1 MGAPAKIFERTVRG
15 MVPHKTARGGTALKR
30 LKAYEGTPPPY
41 DKQKRNVIPSALKV
55 LRLRHGRKFCSVGRL
70 SHEVGWK
77 HQDIIE
83 TLEAKRKVK
92 SEAHYKKK
100 IALKKV
106 KEDVLKDPEVAK
118 KIAGYQEII
127 SSYGY

>member
-1 MGAPAKIFERTVRG
+1 M
-15 MVPHKTARGGTALKR
+15 
-30 LKAYEGTPPPY
+30 
-41 DKQKRNVIPSALKV
+41 
-55 LRLRHGRKFCSVGRL
+55 RHGRKFCSVGRL

-92 SEAHYKKK
+92 SEAYYKKK
-100 IALKKV
+100 MAAKKI
-106 KEDVLKDPEVAK
+106 KEEVLKDPEVAK